1 MRGDSHFLFSM
12 TALRSGRSVQ
22 KLFVNEPGHK
32 RSKVKK
38 LTEKEN
44 TFFESFLIRSYY
56 TCIHEVTSLTFVI
69 NEWSIATVFYEN
81 WSEMKWNETTTLKCL
96 TWIELW
102 LETTCFKKKSCGLRL
117 PALRSHV
124 IPNPRSAAAR
134 DPTATPPSALG
145 PAEPLVECRS
155 PRGSPAAPRPHSWNL
170 HSHINILRI
179 ACFSFVLK
187 KKTGNVRNVR
197 NVISCNLCTRPQDP
211 AWSLPRYS
219 QGHLPQHG
227 VLQLLCVPPQLPKLL
242 CKKQRR
248 VATRDCRDS
257 CVFGAPREQHWLPL
271 LPPANQRASRWSA
284 ASPTLASLDI
294 DSMNRQIFS
303 IFFVIWIARKRIF
316 ALFFTARSLQSRV
329 EVSKCVD
336 VPFPN
341 VSLTACPDRDHTSWP
356 SWHHPYGT
364 LVCRNP
370 RC

>member
-81 WSEMKWNETTTLKCL
+81 WSEMKWNDDIEMPDMNIMNQVVTRNDLQEKKL
-96 TWIELW
+96 WIG
-102 LETTCFKKKSCGLRL
+102 GLRL

-170 HSHINILRI
+170 HSRI
-179 ACFSFVLK
+179 ACFSFENWKLK
-187 KKTGNVRNVR
+187 K
-197 NVISCNLCTRPQDP
+197 
-211 AWSLPRYS
+211 
-219 QGHLPQHG
+219 
-227 VLQLLCVPPQLPKLL
+227 
-242 CKKQRR
+242 
-248 VATRDCRDS
+248 
-257 CVFGAPREQHWLPL
+257 
-271 LPPANQRASRWSA
+271 
-284 ASPTLASLDI
+284 
-294 DSMNRQIFS
+294 NRKM
-303 IFFVIWIARKRIF
+303 W
-316 ALFFTARSLQSRV
+316 
-329 EVSKCVD
+329 EM
-336 VPFPN
+336 
-341 VSLTACPDRDHTSWP
+341 WEM
-356 SWHHPYGT
+356 
-364 LVCRNP
+364 
-370 RC
+370 